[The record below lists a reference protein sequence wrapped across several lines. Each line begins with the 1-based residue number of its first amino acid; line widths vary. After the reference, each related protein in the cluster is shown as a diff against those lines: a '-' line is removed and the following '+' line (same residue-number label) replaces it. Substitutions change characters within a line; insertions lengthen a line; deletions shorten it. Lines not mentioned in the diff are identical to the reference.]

1 MSSVKN
7 YNFKYNLTMGII
19 DRIKNQVIISV
30 QAMPYEPLYKEEC
43 ILAMMQSVINGG
55 AKALRL
61 AGKRDV
67 LNAKKHFDVPIIG
80 LTKPDKLPNN
90 WKEVVYITPTLKEV
104 NELIE
109 ANADII
115 ATDATN
121 RPRPKES
128 LQEICNHIKNN
139 NKLSMADIS
148 TFEEGIKAREMGFD
162 IISTTL
168 SGYTI
173 HSRQDLKTPDFELLK
188 NLVKELDCPIILE
201 GRIWEPKEVTKAFEL
216 GAHSVVIGSAIT
228 RPQLIT
234 KRFCEREE

>member
-1 MSSVKN
+1 MNIVEK
-7 YNFKYNLTMGII
+7 L
-19 DRIKNQVIISV
+19 KNQIIVSV
-30 QAMPYEPLYKEEC
+30 QAMPNEPLYEEQC
-43 ILAMMQSVINGG
+43 IIAMMQSVVNGG

-61 AGKRDV
+61 AGARDIK
-67 LNAKKHFDVPIIG
+67 NAKKLFDIPIIG
-80 LTKPDKLPNN
+80 LTKPDKLPDN
-90 WKEVVYITPTLKEV
+90 WKEIVYITPTLKEV

-115 ATDATN
+115 ATDATQ

-128 LQEICNHIKNN
+128 LKEIVNYIKSH

-148 TFEEGIKAREMGFD
+148 TFDEGIKARELGFD

-168 SGYTI
+168 SGYTQYSNQNI
-173 HSRQDLKTPDFELLK
+173 EGPDFELSEK
-188 NLVKELDCPIILE
+188 LVKELDCPIILE
-201 GRIWEPKEVTKAFEL
+201 GRIWEPNEVNKAFEL

-234 KRFCEREE
+234 KRFCNRK